1 LQKGRHNVEW
11 NLNGK
16 GPIWL
21 QLADH
26 LRLAIVT
33 GVYPLG
39 EKLPSVR
46 DLASEAAVNPNTM
59 QRALV
64 QLEADG
70 LAVTN
75 RTNGRTVTEDEAV
88 IKKLRSSMAKEK
100 AETYLGSMK
109 TLGFEADEA
118 MEMLSNWKE
127 Y

>member
-1 LQKGRHNVEW
+1 MEW